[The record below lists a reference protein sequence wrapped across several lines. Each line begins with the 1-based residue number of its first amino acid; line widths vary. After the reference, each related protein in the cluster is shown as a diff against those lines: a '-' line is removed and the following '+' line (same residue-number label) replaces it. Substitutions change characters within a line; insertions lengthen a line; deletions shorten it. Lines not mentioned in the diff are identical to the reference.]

1 MFILKDSCKGEAIC
15 LGPLVS
21 QHILAGCTNPGC
33 RPWLLLIRQHLS
45 LCLRKATL
53 RDEVIFLPEQGRLA
67 STYYQ
72 GSASPQVS
80 CSFPVSATHLFSSI
94 HREPLG
100 ITPMKSRKHRC
111 GWHSSWSHLFSLS
124 QSLVPCP
131 YPWNLNILPLS
142 LKKVNA
148 LSPYRVPNN
157 LYLQNR
163 WMLLNG
169 YLWVIISSS
178 REREISTVLRKPVTS
193 HPQNS
198 PSPRL
203 PITALGY
210 DVAMME
216 LC

>member
-94 HREPLG
+94 HRV
-100 ITPMKSRKHRC
+100 
-111 GWHSSWSHLFSLS
+111 SLS
-124 QSLVPCP
+124 VLHPWSPGSIAVADTPVGVIFSPCHRVWSP
-131 YPWNLNILPLS
+131 VHIHEILIFF
-142 LKKVNA
+142 
-148 LSPYRVPNN
+148 
-157 LYLQNR
+157 
-163 WMLLNG
+163 LLA
-169 YLWVIISSS
+169 WK
-178 REREISTVLRKPVTS
+178 R
-193 HPQNS
+193 
-198 PSPRL
+198 
-203 PITALGY
+203 
-210 DVAMME
+210 
-216 LC
+216 

>member
-131 YPWNLNILPLS
+131 YPWNLNILPLFFGS
-142 LKKVNA
+142 A
-148 LSPYRVPNN
+148 FF
-157 LYLQNR
+157 
-163 WMLLNG
+163 WT
-169 YLWVIISSS
+169 LW
-178 REREISTVLRKPVTS
+178 S
-193 HPQNS
+193 HPEWPWSIFFALPDGPQVHINS
-198 PSPRL
+198 TWHCIFDGSF
-203 PITALGY
+203 
-210 DVAMME
+210 
-216 LC
+216 